1 MFEKTNKSLLDF
13 AHQDVQEIL
22 KEFQTRHEGLT
33 NQEVGD
39 RLQKFGKNIIVEEV
53 KSHWLLKYLQ
63 EFKNPMVII
72 LLFAAVFSFVVGE
85 HIDAAIVGG
94 IVLFSTLLNFFQEFK
109 ANKAAEKLE
118 ERLQIKVN
126 VMRNGQD
133 VEVNFKKIVPGDI
146 LVLNAGDLIPADARV
161 LESKDF
167 FVNQSSLTGE
177 SYPTEKVL
185 ESLGGAAMSLGELK
199 NIVFSGTN
207 VISGS
212 AKAVILKT
220 GRDTEFGKIAKN
232 IQGPDIDSEFV
243 RGVNKFSLFILK
255 ITIAFVIFIFFF
267 NSILK
272 QSGIFESFMFA
283 IAVAVGLTP
292 ELLPMILSIT
302 MGNGSIKMSE
312 KGVIVKKLSAI
323 PNFGSMDV
331 LCTDKTGTLTEDHIE
346 LVKYVDCN
354 GKDDENVLL
363 AAYLNSAYQTG
374 IKSPM
379 DDAVLKHQKIDVK
392 DYKKID
398 EIPFDFVRKK
408 MSVVVEKDGLR
419 FMITKGAP
427 EEILKSST
435 VESVHHS
442 KILKI
447 YEDLSAQGYRVLSI
461 ARKEVVNHHEVYEV
475 DEEKEMTLLG
485 YIAFFDPAKKEARE
499 TIKEINNKGVEIKI
513 ITGDNELVTKKI
525 CEDLDVTVKGVMLG
539 QDIDTMTDDALR
551 VMVEKTTIFAR
562 FSPNEKNRVILALKA
577 NGHVV
582 GYMGDGINDA
592 PSLKTADVGIS
603 VENAVDVAKESAEII
618 LTHKSLKELLDGII
632 EGRKTFAN
640 SMKYLMMGISS
651 NFGNMFS
658 VLGAVVILPFLPMLP
673 VQILLNN
680 LLYDISQIA
689 IPKDNVDEEYI
700 AAPKRWD
707 MKFIKK
713 FMIVFGL
720 ISSFYDFAT
729 FAFLY
734 FMLHSNEVVFRT
746 GWFLESMATQVLII
760 HFIRTK
766 RLPFIQ
772 STAHPALIATTLGI
786 VVIAWIIP
794 FTPVANLLG
803 FAPLSP
809 IILLGL
815 AAIVIAY
822 LITVEIAKRFFYSST
837 IERKLEWKSV

>member
-1 MFEKTNKSLLDF
+1 MLEKINKSLLDF
-13 AHQDVQEIL
+13 AHEGVQDIL

-39 RLQKFGKNIIVEEV
+39 RLQRFGKNILVEEV
-53 KSHWLLKYLQ
+53 KSHWLLKLLG
-63 EFKNPMVII
+63 EFKNPLIII
-72 LLFAAVFSFVVGE
+72 LIFAAIFSFAVGE
-85 HIDAAIVGG
+85 RIDAGIVGG

-118 ERLQIKVN
+118 ERLQIKVA
-126 VMRNGQD
+126 VIREGKEI
-133 VEVNFKKIVPGDI
+133 EVNLKKIAPGDI
-146 LVLNAGDLIPADARV
+146 ICLNAGDLVPADARV
-161 LESKDF
+161 IESKDF

-177 SYPTEKVL
+177 SYPTEKTTEAL
-185 ESLGGAAMSLGELK
+185 TGPAMSLGELK

-212 AKAVILKT
+212 VKAVVLKT
-220 GRDTEFGKIAKN
+220 GKDTEFGKIAKDL
-232 IQGPDIDSEFV
+232 QKPDVDSEFV

-255 ITIAFVIFIFFF
+255 TTVAFVVFIFFF
-267 NSILK
+267 NSIFK
-272 QSGIFESFMFA
+272 NGGVFESFMFA

-292 ELLPMILSIT
+292 ELLPMILSVT
-302 MGNGSIKMSE
+302 MGNGSIKMAE

-323 PNFGSMDV
+323 PNFGSMDI
-331 LCTDKTGTLTEDHIE
+331 LCTDKTGTLTEDRIE
-346 LVKYVDCN
+346 LVKYVDCE
-354 GKDDENVLL
+354 GKDDESVLL

-379 DDAVLKHQKIDVK
+379 DDAVLKHQKIEIK

-398 EIPFDFVRKK
+398 EVPFDFVRKK
-408 MSVVVEKDGLR
+408 MSVVVEKDGVR

-427 EEILKSST
+427 EEVLKST
-435 VESVHHS
+435 TIESVNHS

-447 YEDLSAQGYRVLSI
+447 YEELSAQGYRVLSI
-461 ARKEVVNHHEVYEV
+461 ARKEVIKDREVYEV

-485 YIAFFDPAKKEARE
+485 YIAFFDPAKKEAKE
-499 TIKEINNKGVEIKI
+499 TIREINKKGVEIKI

-525 CEDLDVTVKGVMLG
+525 CEELDVTVKGVMLG
-539 QDIDTMTDDALR
+539 QDIDAMTDDALR

-562 FSPNEKNRVILALKA
+562 FSPDEKNRIILALKA

-673 VQILLNN
+673 TQILLNN

-689 IPKDNVDEEYI
+689 IPKDDVDEEYI

-720 ISSFYDFAT
+720 ISSVYDFAT
-729 FAFLY
+729 FGFLY
-734 FMLHSNEVVFRT
+734 FMLHSNEAVFRT

-760 HFIRTK
+760 HIIRT
-766 RLPFIQ
+766 RRIPFIQ
-772 STAHPALIATTLGI
+772 STAHPALIATTLGM
-786 VVIAWIIP
+786 VVIAWMIP
-794 FTPVANLLG
+794 FTPMAYFLG
-803 FAPLSP
+803 FAPLSFN
-809 IILLGL
+809 ILLGL
-815 AAIVIAY
+815 AAIVLTY
-822 LITVEIAKRFFYSST
+822 LITVEIAKRFFYSAGSHQ
-837 IERKLEWKSV
+837 LGSNG